1 MARKTEKL
9 LIPKFDPS
17 AKSDGGQ
24 CVRISRKAMAL
35 VMSLCSDTN
44 RSQQDIAS
52 RLIEYAYEHAE
63 VVEAKEDDSE

>member
-1 MARKTEKL
+1 
-9 LIPKFDPS
+9 
-17 AKSDGGQ
+17 
-24 CVRISRKAMAL
+24 MAL
-35 VMSLCSDTN
+35 VMSLCRDTN

>member
-1 MARKTEKL
+1 MAKNGKL

-17 AKSDGGQ
+17 TKSDGGQ

-63 VVEAKEDDSE
+63 VIEAKEDDLE